1 MRLML
6 GPFIYA
12 LLSMTKVFMPK
23 NIPKLSADH
32 QALIDAGTVNAPD
45 SAKGRLLQAAA
56 SLFKEKG
63 YERTTVRDLGK
74 AVGIQ
79 SGSLFH
85 HYPNKEAILRAV
97 MEETILLNTA
107 LMQAALAQSNDPAD
121 KVLALIRCELES
133 ILGTTG
139 AAMTVLVYE
148 WRSLKEESQLQILKL
163 RDTYENLWISTLEEA
178 KEAGSVTIDPAILRR
193 LLTGALSWT
202 VNWYRQEGDLT
213 IEELA
218 QMALSLAVK
227 PN

>member
-1 MRLML
+1 MAKNMTQ
-6 GPFIYA
+6 
-12 LLSMTKVFMPK
+12 LSPT
-23 NIPKLSADH
+23 H
-32 QALIDAGTVNAPD
+32 QALIDQGIINAPD

-56 SLFKEKG
+56 TLFKDKG

-97 MEETILLNTA
+97 MEETILLNTE
-107 LMQAALAQSNDPAD
+107 LMKAALAQSQTPEE
-121 KVLALIRCELES
+121 KVLALIQCELES
-133 ILGTTG
+133 VMGETG

-148 WRSLKEESQLQILKL
+148 WRSLNEENQQHILTL
-163 RDTYENLWISTLEEA
+163 RDIYEGLWIDALTAA
-178 KEAGSVTIDPAILRR
+178 KESGSVVIDPFVLRR

-213 IEELA
+213 IDQLA
-218 QMALSLAVK
+218 QMALSLAIK
-227 PN
+227 PV

>member
-1 MRLML
+1 MNQ
-6 GPFIYA
+6 P
-12 LLSMTKVFMPK
+12 SPT
-23 NIPKLSADH
+23 H
-32 QALIDAGTVNAPD
+32 QRLIDQGIINAPD

-56 SLFKEKG
+56 TLFKEKG

-97 MEETILLNTA
+97 MEETILLNTE
-107 LMQAALAQSNDPAD
+107 LMKAALAESQQPKD
-121 KVLALIRCELES
+121 KVLALIQCELQS
-133 ILGTTG
+133 VLGETG

-148 WRSLKEESQLQILKL
+148 WRSLKEENQQHILKL
-163 RDTYENLWISTLEEA
+163 RGIYEDLWINALTEA
-178 KEAGSVTIDPAILRR
+178 KASGSVVIDPFVLRR

-213 IEELA
+213 IDQLA
-218 QMALSLAVK
+218 QMALSLAIK
-227 PN
+227 PS

>member
-1 MRLML
+1 
-6 GPFIYA
+6 
-12 LLSMTKVFMPK
+12 MTKELMPK
-23 NIPKLSADH
+23 QKKQLSTDH
-32 QALIDAGTVNAPD
+32 QALINQGVVNAPD

-56 SLFKEKG
+56 TLFKEKG

-97 MEETILLNTA
+97 MEETIILNTE
-107 LMQAALAQSNDPAD
+107 LMKAALAQTTRSED

-133 ILGTTG
+133 VLGETG

-148 WRSLKEESQLQILKL
+148 WRSLKEESQQDILKL
-163 RDTYENLWISTLEEA
+163 RDIYENLWINTLSDA
-178 KEAGSVTIDPAILRR
+178 KEAGSVVIDPFVLRR

-213 IEELA
+213 VEQLA
-218 QMALSLAVK
+218 QMALSLAIK
-227 PN
+227 PS

>member
-1 MRLML
+1 MTQ
-6 GPFIYA
+6 
-12 LLSMTKVFMPK
+12 LSNT
-23 NIPKLSADH
+23 H
-32 QALIDAGTVNAPD
+32 QQLINQGTINAPD

-97 MEETILLNTA
+97 MEETILLNTE
-107 LMQAALAQSNDPAD
+107 LMKAALAQSSQPEE
-121 KVLALIRCELES
+121 KVLALIECELNS
-133 ILGTTG
+133 VLGETG

-148 WRSLKEESQLQILKL
+148 WRSLSEKNQQHILNL
-163 RDTYENLWISTLEEA
+163 RGIYEDLWISALTEA
-178 KEAGSVTIDPAILRR
+178 KENGSVVIDPFVLRR

-213 IEELA
+213 IDQLA
-218 QMALSLAVK
+218 QMALSLAIK
-227 PN
+227 PA

>member
-1 MRLML
+1 
-6 GPFIYA
+6 
-12 LLSMTKVFMPK
+12 MPK
-23 NIPKLSADH
+23 QKKQLSADH
-32 QALIDAGTVNAPD
+32 QALVDQGVVNAPD

-56 SLFKEKG
+56 TLFKEKG

-97 MEETILLNTA
+97 MEETIILNTE
-107 LMQAALAQSNDPAD
+107 LMKAALAQANKPED
-121 KVLALIRCELES
+121 KILALIRCELES
-133 ILGTTG
+133 VLGETG

-148 WRSLKEESQLQILKL
+148 WRSLKEESQLEILKL
-163 RDTYENLWISTLEEA
+163 RDIYENLWIGTLIEA
-178 KEAGSVTIDPAILRR
+178 KEGGSVVIDPAVLRR

-202 VNWYRQEGDLT
+202 VNWYRKEGDLT
-213 IEELA
+213 VEQLA
-218 QMALSLAVK
+218 QMALSLAIK